1 MSVSTRFTITHIKNI
16 FKNASKK
23 CEPTPLGRWKIYKDN
38 ELNLVVNYSNE
49 DHCGTCAQY
58 IQIKK
63 EEIILNREV
72 IENNKKLNDEY
83 IWILTNTQ
91 D

>member
-16 FKNASKK
+16 CKNALKK
-23 CEPTPLGRWKIYKDN
+23 SEPTPLGRWKIHKEN

-63 EEIILNREV
+63 EEIILNREF

-83 IWILTNTQ
+83 IWILKNTQ